1 MKFGILK
8 TKIENKLVESFKNNT
23 LKEDLNYFRKNILS
37 DKDFCKMMSVYDN
50 LSENKNVDKETATFI
65 VDDLVSEFKKI
76 KLKESTKKYI
86 DKWTKNIT
94 ETSNYSLIDNLLYL
108 GINEIDEKTKSK
120 KLVIESLTKKQVDKK
135 DSPKLPISMILNV
148 ANQKANE
155 FLQNLDESDRTKV
168 LEIIK
173 LDDSSLNENFEK
185 LKESTLSK
193 IDGLINESEGEL
205 KNTLIETKNRIS
217 ISESNKKEYIKLLDL
232 NKSLL

>member
-173 LDDSSLNENFEK
+173 LDDSSLKENFEK
-185 LKESTLSK
+185 LKETTLSK

>member
-173 LDDSSLNENFEK
+173 LDDSSLKENFEK
-185 LKESTLSK
+185 LKESTLNK

>member
-1 MKFGILK
+1 M
-8 TKIENKLVESFKNNT
+8 
-23 LKEDLNYFRKNILS
+23 
-37 DKDFCKMMSVYDN
+37 
-50 LSENKNVDKETATFI
+50 
-65 VDDLVSEFKKI
+65 
-76 KLKESTKKYI
+76 
-86 DKWTKNIT
+86 
-94 ETSNYSLIDNLLYL
+94 

>member
-1 MKFGILK
+1 
-8 TKIENKLVESFKNNT
+8 
-23 LKEDLNYFRKNILS
+23 
-37 DKDFCKMMSVYDN
+37 
-50 LSENKNVDKETATFI
+50 
-65 VDDLVSEFKKI
+65 
-76 KLKESTKKYI
+76 
-86 DKWTKNIT
+86 
-94 ETSNYSLIDNLLYL
+94 L

-173 LDDSSLNENFEK
+173 LDDSSLKENFEK
-185 LKESTLSK
+185 LKESTLNK

>member
-86 DKWTKNIT
+86 NKWTKNIT

-108 GINEIDEKTKSK
+108 GINKIDDKTKSK

-155 FLQNLDESDRTKV
+155 FLQNLNESDRTKV

-173 LDDSSLNENFEK
+173 LDDSSLKENFEK
-185 LKESTLSK
+185 LKESTLNK

>member
-1 MKFGILK
+1 
-8 TKIENKLVESFKNNT
+8 
-23 LKEDLNYFRKNILS
+23 
-37 DKDFCKMMSVYDN
+37 MSVYDN

-120 KLVIESLTKKQVDKK
+120 KLVIESLIKKQVDKK

>member
-120 KLVIESLTKKQVDKK
+120 KLVIESLTKKQVDRK

>member
-120 KLVIESLTKKQVDKK
+120 KLVIEYLTKKQVDKK

>member
-1 MKFGILK
+1 
-8 TKIENKLVESFKNNT
+8 
-23 LKEDLNYFRKNILS
+23 
-37 DKDFCKMMSVYDN
+37 MMSVYDN

-120 KLVIESLTKKQVDKK
+120 KLVIESLTKKQVDRK

>member
-86 DKWTKNIT
+86 NKWTKNIT

-173 LDDSSLNENFEK
+173 LDDSSLKENFEK
-185 LKESTLSK
+185 LKETTLNK

>member
-1 MKFGILK
+1 
-8 TKIENKLVESFKNNT
+8 
-23 LKEDLNYFRKNILS
+23 
-37 DKDFCKMMSVYDN
+37 
-50 LSENKNVDKETATFI
+50 
-65 VDDLVSEFKKI
+65 
-76 KLKESTKKYI
+76 
-86 DKWTKNIT
+86 
-94 ETSNYSLIDNLLYL
+94 L

>member
-86 DKWTKNIT
+86 DNK
-94 ETSNYSLIDNLLYL
+94 
-108 GINEIDEKTKSK
+108 
-120 KLVIESLTKKQVDKK
+120 
-135 DSPKLPISMILNV
+135 
-148 ANQKANE
+148 
-155 FLQNLDESDRTKV
+155 FSD
-168 LEIIK
+168 
-173 LDDSSLNENFEK
+173 
-185 LKESTLSK
+185 
-193 IDGLINESEGEL
+193 
-205 KNTLIETKNRIS
+205 
-217 ISESNKKEYIKLLDL
+217 
-232 NKSLL
+232 